1 MLQKI
6 VFKST
11 YTPHMFGSALLGDS
25 LMLCLLLLLF
35 FFFSYT
41 DNFCSCRLDE
51 ELREASEA
59 AK

>member
-25 LMLCLLLLLF
+25 LTLCLLLLF
-35 FFFSYT
+35 FFPYT

>member
-1 MLQKI
+1 MLQRL

-11 YTPHMFGSALLGDS
+11 YAPLMSGSALLGDS
-25 LMLCLLLLLF
+25 SHALLAFLF
-35 FFFSYT
+35 LFYT
-41 DNFCSCRLDE
+41 ANFCSCRLDE